1 MVFIRGLTHSLRRK
15 ISHQPM
21 TWYDKGSDRI
31 DRTCKEGHK
40 GPGGE
45 AQLVG
50 ASSHAPKVEDLIP
63 REGAY
68 RRQPMFL
75 TLMFLSPSFIIN
87 KYIIRWGLKIKRPES
102 IEILPAWCLTDFPIH
117 PLKSILPPNPTYSHS
132 LPCRQSPDFV
142 RMFTLHTAMC
152 SGKEHL
158 PSPKRLL
165 LVDIYNNHDDSSLF
179 LDNNWFRYHNG

>member
-21 TWYDKGSDRI
+21 TLYDKGSDRI
-31 DRTCKEGHK
+31 DRTCKEGRKEGHK

-87 KYIIRWGLKIKRPES
+87 KYIIR
-102 IEILPAWCLTDFPIH
+102 
-117 PLKSILPPNPTYSHS
+117 
-132 LPCRQSPDFV
+132 
-142 RMFTLHTAMC
+142 
-152 SGKEHL
+152 
-158 PSPKRLL
+158 
-165 LVDIYNNHDDSSLF
+165 
-179 LDNNWFRYHNG
+179 